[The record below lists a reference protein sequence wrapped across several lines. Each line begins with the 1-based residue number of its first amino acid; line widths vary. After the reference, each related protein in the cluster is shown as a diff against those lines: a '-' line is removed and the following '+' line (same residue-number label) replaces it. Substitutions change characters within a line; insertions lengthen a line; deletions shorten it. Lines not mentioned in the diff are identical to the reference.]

1 VMSDVDPLI
10 REGLAAQDPLPP
22 GAEGDW
28 HDVLGR
34 VERPRQHRRWAL
46 AAGGVT
52 AVAVVAIAVLVIL
65 PSGGGGPTPA
75 AAALNR
81 LARLV
86 ATQSLTPQPG
96 QYLYIDSTSEY
107 GAFSGSCETRAVEH
121 RQLWIGADGSG
132 LDRGSDAPGHFTSAA
147 DRAAC
152 LQQARQDGTQHQL
165 QQQLAAKTNSDWN
178 APNCFE
184 LNPLPNGQDWS
195 DLSSDPHVLLQQITP
210 SDDASRRPYDEFDAI
225 ANLLR
230 FTDAPPAVR
239 ATLYQAAALI
249 PGVQYLGAVRDHDGR
264 PGLGVEWKGDIDGPG
279 TYELIFDPQTGLMIG
294 EQETGT
300 LAGWA
305 VYPRQEVVDRLPSKP
320 PGPLGPPCHPA
331 TGGVV
336 HPVPG
341 EPNTTIS
348 NGAPLTSP

>member
-1 VMSDVDPLI
+1 MSDVDPLI
-10 REGLAAQDPLPP
+10 REGLAARDPLPP

-28 HDVLGR
+28 NDVLGR
-34 VERPRQHRRWAL
+34 IERPRQGRRWAL
-46 AAGGVT
+46 VAGGLT
-52 AVAVVAIAVLVIL
+52 AVAAVAIAVLVIL

-86 ATQSLTPQPG
+86 ATQSLTPKPG

-107 GAFSGSCETRAVEH
+107 GEFSGSCETRAVEH

-132 LDRGSDAPGHFTSAA
+132 LDRSSDAPGHFTSAA

-152 LQQARQDGTQHQL
+152 LQQASQDGTQKQL
-165 QQQLAAKTNSDWN
+165 QQQLAPNSGTDWN

-184 LNPLPNGQDWS
+184 LAPLPKGQDWS

-210 SDDASRRPYDEFDAI
+210 ANGPNESYDEFDAI
-225 ANLLR
+225 AQLLR

-239 ATLYQAAALI
+239 ASLYQAAALI
-249 PGVQYLGAVRDHDGR
+249 PGVQYLGTVRDHDGR
-264 PGLGVEWKGDIDGPG
+264 PGLGVEWKGSIDGPA
-279 TYELIFDPQTGLMIG
+279 TYELIFDPQTGLLIG
-294 EQETGT
+294 EQETGA

-305 VYPRQEVVDRLPSKP
+305 VYPYQEVVDRLPSKP
-320 PGPLGPPCHPA
+320 PGPLWPPCSPP
-331 TGGVV
+331 GSGFV
-336 HPVPG
+336 HHVPG

-348 NGAPLTSP
+348 NGAPVTSP